1 MGLGLR
7 KRIWAREI
15 FFLGGGGGLGKFPL
29 NLASKHVVCIRTC
42 PVSHIITTVIPFL
55 DLLAKV
61 P

>member
-1 MGLGLR
+1 MGLGIR
-7 KRIWAREI
+7 KRISARE
-15 FFLGGGGGLGKFPL
+15 FFCGGGGLGKFPL
-29 NLASKHVVCIRTC
+29 NLASKHLVCIRTC